1 MQDYSDQ
8 AMTVLNHAGVCLSYD
23 ATLIHMK
30 KMVDKEDYITQVRQG
45 RWLWVYDNFNIHQA
59 IRHERK
65 GIFVFQTYRVYTTS
79 FSCLF

>member
-1 MQDYSDQ
+1 MHDQ

-45 RWLWVYDNFNIHQA
+45 RWLWVYDNFKMHQA
-59 IRHERK
+59 IHHRGK
-65 GIFVFQTYRVYTTS
+65 VYLC
-79 FSCLF
+79 FKPAEYYQYF